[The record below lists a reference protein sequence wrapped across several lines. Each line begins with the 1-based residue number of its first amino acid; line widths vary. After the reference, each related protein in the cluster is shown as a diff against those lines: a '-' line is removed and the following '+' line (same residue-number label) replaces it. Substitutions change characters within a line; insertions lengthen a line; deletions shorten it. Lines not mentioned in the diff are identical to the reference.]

1 MDTLHLLE
9 TKKTCG
15 LSPEDLARRI
25 AWVRSEVLPYLRH
38 EEKHG
43 TDVVW
48 ELEDAPGLAA
58 TLDRWAGLEGECCS
72 DLVFQRVPSARPG
85 RLRLEIRA
93 KRAATRWQ
101 RLGGLGGLGVGA
113 ALGVCCGLPLLA
125 ATLSSGA
132 AGGGL
137 AFGGASLLAGLL
149 WWLRR
154 RSRDPQGL
162 RLPDT
167 HQ

>member
-25 AWVRSEVLPYLRH
+25 AWVRSEVLPHLRL

-101 RLGGLGGLGVGA
+101 RLAGLGGL
-113 ALGVCCGLPLLA
+113 
-125 ATLSSGA
+125 
-132 AGGGL
+132 GGGL